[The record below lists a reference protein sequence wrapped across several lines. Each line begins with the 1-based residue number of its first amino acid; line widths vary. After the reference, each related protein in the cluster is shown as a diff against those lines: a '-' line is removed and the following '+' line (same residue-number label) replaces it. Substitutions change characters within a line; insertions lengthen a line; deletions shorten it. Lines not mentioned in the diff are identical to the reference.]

1 MVVRPATG
9 EILAMANRPDFDP
22 NRPGEFPAANR
33 RNRAVT
39 DTAEP
44 GSTFK
49 AVTVAGAINERLVSL
64 ESRFDCENGIF
75 YHGGRPLR
83 DHHPYRRLSVK
94 EIITKSS
101 NIGSAK
107 VAMMLGKSH
116 LHHYIRRFGF
126 GERTRVSLP
135 GEVSGTVH
143 PLKRWNKL
151 SITRVP
157 MGHEVATTPI
167 QMVMMASAIAHAAC
181 RADYTVRCFRLPRLV
196 DDLAKAHAMNNRSG
210 FFRNLAKV
218 DLIVLDDFGL
228 TPMADSTQRDLLEIL
243 DDRYAKKSTLITSQ
257 LPIDQ
262 WHTYL
267 GDPTLA
273 DAMLDR
279 LVHNSHRLTLTGESM
294 RKRAAAKITT
304 PSIPSA

>member
-1 MVVRPATG
+1 M
-9 EILAMANRPDFDP
+9 L
-22 NRPGEFPAANR
+22 
-33 RNRAVT
+33 
-39 DTAEP
+39 
-44 GSTFK
+44 
-49 AVTVAGAINERLVSL
+49 
-64 ESRFDCENGIF
+64 
-75 YHGGRPLR
+75 
-83 DHHPYRRLSVK
+83 HHPLIQELHGLRLRGMASALEHQCVTPDIAALTFEDRLGLLIQRERAERESLRLQQRLRIAK
-94 EIITKSS
+94 LPQAACVEDLDTKIARGLDRSTLATVRSLGWIEEHLNVLIT
-101 NIGSAK
+101 GPTG
-107 VAMMLGKSH
+107 VGKSY
-116 LHHYIRRFGF
+116 L
-126 GERTRVSLP
+126 
-135 GEVSGTVH
+135 
-143 PLKRWNKL
+143 
-151 SITRVP
+151 
-157 MGHEVATTPI
+157 
-167 QMVMMASAIAHAAC
+167 ASAIAHAAC

-273 DAMLDR
+273 DAILDR

-304 PSIPSA
+304 PNIPSA